1 MIAAP
6 DTLYALTCPL
16 MTEDERPV
24 RLVPVFAEAYVSVA
38 DAGGDD
44 AYEHL
49 VILWAFHLEE
59 LYLQWAAPLAQ
70 NGRLNLEHLH
80 IGVASQCPVPP

>member
-6 DTLYALTCPL
+6 DTLHTLTNLHHHTCPF

-24 RLVPVFAEAYVSVA
+24 RLVPVFAEAYVGVA

-49 VILWAFHLEE
+49 VILWAFHLEG

-70 NGRLNLEHLH
+70 KR
-80 IGVASQCPVPP
+80 PP